1 MFDFGFGELLLLG
14 VIALVVL
21 GPERL
26 PVAARLLGRWIRGA
40 RNQWNAVK
48 AELENEIAD
57 DELRRNLREAADA
70 LRSGGAQLRDVHD
83 GLADA
88 AGQMTRI
95 AAMPAATA
103 LVDPVAN
110 PAAESSP
117 AAPANGAVLAPAA
130 AGAGMA
136 ASPVD
141 TTPPNDPRQ
150 LSLLDEAP
158 ASGDDRPHRDG

>member
-40 RNQWNAVK
+40 RNQWNSVK

-57 DELRRNLREAADA
+57 EELRRNLREAADA
-70 LRSGGAQLRDVHD
+70 LRQGGEQMRQAHA

-88 AGQMTRI
+88 TGQMTR
-95 AAMPAATA
+95 A
-103 LVDPVAN
+103 V
-110 PAAESSP
+110 
-117 AAPANGAVLAPAA
+117 AAPAAGRPTDP
-130 AGAGMA
+130 AGAA
-136 ASPVD
+136 LSFFADADNPVAG
-141 TTPPNDPRQ
+141 TPTSTMHVQGPATLESSAGDPLQ
-150 LSLLDEAP
+150 LSLLDAGPTTSEH
-158 ASGDDRPHRDG
+158 RPRHDG

>member
-57 DELRRNLREAADA
+57 EELRRSLREAADA
-70 LRSGGAQLRDVHD
+70 VRQGAQSLNAAHA

-88 AGQMTRI
+88 GGQMTTL
-95 AAMPAATA
+95 AAARTDGADAATA
-103 LVDPVAN
+103 AVHEAISAIDRAEISLTQATSDPA
-110 PAAESSP
+110 
-117 AAPANGAVLAPAA
+117 
-130 AGAGMA
+130 
-136 ASPVD
+136 
-141 TTPPNDPRQ
+141 Q
-150 LSLLDEAP
+150 LSLLDP
-158 ASGDDRPHRDG
+158 AGLPTSDGSRGHG

>member
-40 RNQWNAVK
+40 RNQWNSVK

-57 DELRRNLREAADA
+57 EDLRRSLREAADA
-70 LRSGGAQLRDVHD
+70 LRSGGAQLRQAQD

-88 AGQMTRI
+88 AGQMTRV
-95 AAMPAATA
+95 ATTPAIA
-103 LVDPVAN
+103 LVTDPIT
-110 PAAESSP
+110 PARTTT
-117 AAPANGAVLAPAA
+117 
-130 AGAGMA
+130 
-136 ASPVD
+136 VD
-141 TTPPNDPRQ
+141 TEMLVGHTPATTAPTQEPATIEAQADDPRQ
-150 LSLLDEAP
+150 LSLLDPLP
-158 ASGDDRPHRDG
+158 ATGDDRPRHDG

>member
-48 AELENEIAD
+48 AELENELAD
-57 DELRRNLREAADA
+57 DELRRSLREASDA
-70 LRSGGAQLRDVHD
+70 FRQGSQSLRDAHD
-83 GLADA
+83 GLAST

-95 AAMPAATA
+95 AAPAEAATT
-103 LVDPVAN
+103 
-110 PAAESSP
+110 
-117 AAPANGAVLAPAA
+117 PAA
-130 AGAGMA
+130 ATSNTSAT
-136 ASPVD
+136 
-141 TTPPNDPRQ
+141 TTPASAETPVESASMTDVQPTVDPAQ
-150 LSLLDEAP
+150 LSLLDP
-158 ASGDDRPHRDG
+158 QSDQPPVRDQPPHDG